1 MSFPAGTCVFFWDGK
16 GQTVRGTVERI
27 SRAADGT
34 VFLDVKEDG
43 GRTVSMPAASVTKET
58 K

>member
-1 MSFPAGTCVFFWDGK
+1 MSFPTGTRVFFWDGQ

-43 GRTVSMPAASVTKET
+43 GRTVSMPAASVTKE
-58 K
+58 